1 MNMKDIIMNTV
12 VLGGGSGG
20 SYPEPTGTK
29 DITQNGNNIDVKDY
43 ASANVNVP
51 NSYSQS
57 DEGKVVSSGALVSQT
72 SKNVTENGTVDTTT
86 NNQVVVNVPSG
97 GSGMIDVPTGYTL
110 KEMTRKIPIATV
122 AGIKLSSNATI
133 QVDTAVAETIAVN
146 DQVCLHAKY
155 ASSATST
162 TNYGDVW
169 VWGKVSSKSG
179 TASAYRSVV
188 INVAG
193 VIVEPSSNQSKN
205 ATNNGTVSVLGYN
218 SISVSVPSMYFKTGL
233 TFSAEP
239 QLNSDFTFNTTD
251 NVPSGTPCVV
261 VGDYN
266 NNTYLVKGNCTM
278 QVGNSVTMYTNYVMQ
293 CTGSSGYKYLTGV
306 TFNSTPAAQGTAVFD
321 YSGTLY
327 QDDAIIA
334 VGTLFGGQDTY
345 IAVGSVEQWW
355 GSTGTMS
362 VTDAYQVGGAGTL
375 ITKTIYADGT
385 YNATDD
391 NADGY
396 SSVTVSTGGGG
407 GGSTFPDIDN
417 IAWGQPPIP
426 SQMTYI
432 NDDFTPYMSTIHNGD
447 QIWVRGTYNGHDT
460 FLAYGTVNNI
470 DPQFLQLVV
479 SEAYDQMH

>member
-1 MNMKDIIMNTV
+1 MTYLDWLERLVI
-12 VLGGGSGG
+12 GGSGG
-20 SYPEPTGTK
+20 GGGYPEPTGS
-29 DITQNGNNIDVKDY
+29 ININQNGNHNVKDY
-43 ASANVNVP
+43 ASAVVTVP
-51 NSYSQS
+51 NPSTGSLNITANGTY
-57 DEGKVVSSGALVSQT
+57 D
-72 SKNVTENGTVDTTT
+72 VTEKASA
-86 NNQVVVNVPSG
+86 VVNVSGG
-97 GSGMIDVPTGYTL
+97 GSGMIDVPDGYTL
-110 KEMTRKIPIATV
+110 KEMTRKIPISTV
-122 AGIKLSSNATI
+122 AGIKLSSNSTI

-169 VWGKVSSKSG
+169 VWGKVNSKSG

-205 ATNNGTVSVLGYN
+205 ATNNGTVSTLGYS

-239 QLNSDFTFNTTD
+239 QLNSDFTFTTTD

-266 NNTYLVKGNCTM
+266 NNTYLVKGNSTI

-293 CTGSSGYKYLTGV
+293 CSGSSGYKYLTGV
-306 TFNSTPAAQGTAVFD
+306 TFNSTPAVQSTAVFD
-321 YSGTLY
+321 YTGTLY

-334 VGTLFGGQDTY
+334 VGTLLGSQDTY
-345 IAVGSVEQWW
+345 IAVGTVSQWW
-355 GSTGTMS
+355 GSTGIMS
-362 VTDAYQVGGAGTL
+362 VTDLYQVGGAGTL
-375 ITKTIYADGT
+375 ITKAIYADGT
-385 YNATDD
+385 YNAIDD

-470 DPQFLQLVV
+470 TAQFLELVV
-479 SEAYDQMH
+479 SEAYDAMH